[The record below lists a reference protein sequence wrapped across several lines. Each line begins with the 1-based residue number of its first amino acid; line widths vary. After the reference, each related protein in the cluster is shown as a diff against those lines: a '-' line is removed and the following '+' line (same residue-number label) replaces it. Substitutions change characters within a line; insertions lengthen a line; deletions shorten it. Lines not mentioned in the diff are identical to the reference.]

1 MSDIRTIPSD
11 PAAASVV
18 TFTVKIGG
26 EAIPRTFNVASA
38 VINRS
43 INRITSLD
51 LAILDGDAASSG
63 FPASDDVLFVP
74 GKAIELWGGFSS
86 QETVLFKGIII
97 KHSLRIRE
105 DSSPMLMIDA
115 RDKAVKM
122 TVGAKNHYYEN
133 KKDSEIIEDL
143 AGTYGLD
150 KDIETTTVQHKQ
162 LLQYNCTDWD
172 FIQTRAESNG
182 QFCYAENGKLVVKKP
197 DLSPDAAV
205 ELLFGATIISFDA
218 EMDARYQYDT
228 VTTTSWSHDDQA
240 IVNADSA
247 DPGITEQGDFT
258 SADLAAIINSEPYTI
273 QHGGSVEEA
282 ELQARADAQL
292 LKSRLAK
299 IRGRVKFRGFGAVMP
314 GNTVL
319 LNGVGKRFTGKV
331 FVSGVRHE
339 FYNGNWTSDV
349 QFGVSPQW
357 FAKENDIQPLPAA
370 GMVPGIKG
378 LQIGVV
384 TNLEDPDGM
393 FRVKVKIPDVS
404 MDDEGMWCRVATPD
418 AGKNR
423 GLFFRPEVGDEVIV
437 GFLHEDPNHGVILGG
452 VFSSAMP
459 SPISQTADNNE
470 KGLMTRSEMKWIW
483 NDDKKSLTIETPGGK
498 KMVVD
503 EDADE
508 MKWEDEHGNKIL
520 MNADGITI
528 ESAKALTLKAATDW
542 KGEGLNVALKGSS
555 ACKIE
560 GSASTELSS
569 GGATTVKGTVVNI
582 N

>member
-1 MSDIRTIPSD
+1 MSDTRTIPANPSD
-11 PAAASVV
+11 AAVV
-18 TFTVKIGG
+18 TFTLKIDGTDV
-26 EAIPRTFNVASA
+26 PRTYNVASA
-38 VINRS
+38 VVNRS
-43 INRITSLD
+43 LNKIPVLD
-51 LAILDGDAASSG
+51 LAILDGDAATSG
-63 FPASDDVLFVP
+63 FPASDADLFIP

-86 QETVLFKGIII
+86 QEELLFKGIII

-105 DSSPMLMIDA
+105 ESSPMLMIDA
-115 RDKAVKM
+115 RDKAVGM
-122 TVGAKNHYYEN
+122 TIGAKNQYYEE
-133 KKDSEIIEDL
+133 KKDSDIIEEI
-143 AGTYGLD
+143 AGNYGLD
-150 KDIETTTVQHKQ
+150 KDVESTTVQHKQ

-172 FIQTRAESNG
+172 FIQTRAETNG
-182 QFCYAENGKLVVKKP
+182 KFCSCENGKLVIKAP
-197 DLSPDAAV
+197 DLSATEAI

-218 EMDARYQYDT
+218 EMDARYQFDT
-228 VTTTSWSHDDQA
+228 VTTTSWSHNDQA
-240 IVNADSA
+240 LVKTDAT
-247 DPGITEQGDFT
+247 PPTFTEQGNLA
-258 SADLAAIINSEPYTI
+258 SSDLAAVVNNTAYTI

-282 ELQARADAQL
+282 ELQNQADAQM

-299 IRGRVKFRGFGAVMP
+299 IRGRVKFRGFGAIMP
-314 GNTVL
+314 GQTL
-319 LNGVGKRFTGKV
+319 QLNGVGQRFTGKV

-339 FYNGNWTSDV
+339 FYDGNWTTDV
-349 QFGVSPQW
+349 QFGVSPKW

-404 MDDEGMWCRVATPD
+404 MDEEGMWCRMISPD
-418 AGKNR
+418 AGNSR

-452 VFSSAMP
+452 VFSTALA
-459 SPISQTADNNE
+459 SPVEQTADNNQ
-470 KGLMTRSEMKWIW
+470 KGLVTRSGMKWLW
-483 NDDKKSLTIETPGGK
+483 DDEKKSLQIETPGGK
-498 KMVVD
+498 KMSID

-542 KGEGLNVALKGSS
+542 KGEGANVELKGSS
-555 ACKIE
+555 ACKVE
-560 GSASTELSS
+560 GSGSAEISS
-569 GGATTVKGTVVNI
+569 GGTTNVKGSIVNI